1 MSANSAAVSAATQSG
16 VGASQILS
24 ALQNIALALNT
35 ASTAYLNVN
44 GQQTTTTITVPTV
57 VKSSAGRVAR
67 VSVTVAGSSTG
78 MIYDSAAVGV
88 TTKPMYVIPNAVGTE
103 PYVVN
108 LATSFGALIVPG
120 SGMTVAV
127 GWS

>member
-1 MSANSAAVSAATQSG
+1 MSATPSAVAAG

-44 GQQTTTTITVPTV
+44 GQQTTTNITVPTV

-78 MIYDSAAVGV
+78 MVYDSAALGA
-88 TTKPMYVIPNAVGTE
+88 TTKPLYVIPNAVGTE

-108 LATSFGALIVPG
+108 MATSFGALIVPG
-120 SGMTVAV
+120 TGMNVSV